1 MFIVDQIYNSY
12 FFTDFYEKN
21 GGGNYEEKEQWMPFF
36 YGIADEIIK
45 RYNPKTVLDA
55 GCAMGYLVEALRDR
69 GVEAYGIDISEY
81 AIHAVRKDIRPF
93 CAVNSITE
101 SIPYT
106 FPQKFDLIITIEVL
120 EHLFPEDS
128 AIAIA
133 NLCQYTDMIIFSS
146 TPSDIE
152 DRTHVNVQQR
162 EYWARIFAK
171 NNFYRELSQPMEFI
185 SPWAM
190 VFVKK
195 HDIEKIIF
203 DYEMHLRINELEKK
217 KLATEENNK
226 ARENGEVF
234 ENQLQIFYDY
244 GNGFSEENSIK
255 IPYEGLNFSTSVAI
269 PEKVVA
275 VRIDPA
281 EGIFCAVID
290 FKAETECENCCV
302 QTKDAEQIDN
312 TYIFYTKDP
321 QFIIERQNV
330 KFDNLVIRGT
340 VLNFEEKEE
349 EKILLQVL
357 RDANLHGIQ
366 KLKEKEVEIKN
377 LLEEYAMLQE
387 EKDKKIHDLLE
398 QVEQWTTRYQT
409 TVDTQEKLITQLEH
423 YTTHYHAAVNQREE
437 LKAQLAQVQ
446 IQYNVISNATC
457 WKMTAPL
464 RWILDRTKQML
475 KKNRYTYLFCKGLKC
490 LKQNG
495 VVYTWNKVKGWRKY
509 RLNFQNAL
517 QPLYLEADLEA
528 QKHYNFS
535 KNIKFSILVPLYNT
549 PEQFLREMVESVQ
562 AQTYGNWELCMA
574 DGSDD
579 EHSNIEKICRN
590 YVKKD
595 RRIKYRKLNEN
606 RGISNNTNACIEMA
620 IGEYIALL
628 DHDDLLAPNALFEN
642 AIAIEETN
650 ADVLYS
656 DEDHLTIGGK
666 HVNPFYKP
674 DWSPDLLYS
683 QMYICHFLVVKKTIF
698 ENLGGFRSEYN
709 GSQDYDL
716 VLRLSEQT
724 NRICHI
730 PLILYTWRESENST
744 ANNADAKPYAHIA
757 GKKAL
762 EEHLKR
768 KYGSNAYVEDGEYT
782 FTYDAHFLAIEKPLV
797 SIIIPMKD
805 KWELTNNCIHS
816 ILEKSNY
823 QNFEIIILNN
833 RSEEMKT
840 IHWLNEVTTFDK
852 RIRVFDADMEFNW
865 SKLNNFGIEK
875 ALGEVYIF
883 LNNDTLVI
891 SPDWIER
898 LAENALRDDIGVV
911 GAMLLYEDE
920 TIQHAGVVV
929 GIGGWADHIFKGML
943 PIHYGSPFVSPVLS
957 RNVLAVTGACMA
969 ISKSTIQ
976 KIGGFNESFV
986 ICGSDI
992 EMCIRAYDYGL
1003 FNRYD
1008 ANVKLYH
1015 LESKSRDSYIP
1026 KIDFEKSYECYTPYR
1041 ENVDPFFNIN
1051 LDTNSVVP
1059 KERGISVNRI
1069 NFKNF
1074 LKKCPLAVSTC
1085 KKVKDIIEDT
1095 QSYDIPEIGPVY
1107 ARKGIPFNSSYRL
1120 NLLIPSV
1127 DQKHIFGGISTALKF
1142 FEELR
1147 KKCNCDARIIT
1158 LDASIDLKT
1167 TTVSEEYCLIESDND
1182 SMEHLQLIEFSDRHE
1197 KTIPVC
1203 ENDIFMATGWWT
1215 AYVIKPVIEW
1225 QSDIYDIVA
1234 NPLIYF
1240 IQDFEPGFYP
1250 WSSRYLLADSTYR
1263 MDIPV
1268 FAIMNSAILK
1278 EYFDEKKYS
1287 FSKTWCFDPVLN
1299 DKLKDILLN
1308 SSKSIT
1314 KKKQILIYGRPSVD
1328 RNAFSLIIIALK
1340 IWREKQAN
1348 SSEWII
1354 YSAGETHG
1362 DIDLGGG
1369 IYLKSVGK
1377 LSLEEYAQLM
1387 LETYAGISLM
1397 VSPHPSYPPL
1407 EMATFGI
1414 KTITNHYESKDLSKF
1429 SKNII
1434 SLSSCAPSN
1443 LAETLCELC
1452 NEYSEFCQ
1460 LETDIDYVTKN
1471 NQFENIIK
1479 EINVELNSLVKKS

>member
-517 QPLYLEADLEA
+517 QPLYSEADLEA

-549 PEQFLREMVESVQ
+549 PERFLREMIESVQ

-574 DGSDD
+574 DGSDENHKD
-579 EHSNIEKICRN
+579 VEKICKL

-595 RRIKYRKLNEN
+595 KRVKYRKLEKNY
-606 RGISNNTNACIEMA
+606 GISGNTNACIEMA
-620 IGEYIALL
+620 TGEYIGLF
-628 DHDDLLAPNALFEN
+628 DHDDILHPAALYEN
-642 AIAIEETN
+642 MKVICGQK
-650 ADVLYS
+650 ADFIYT
-656 DEDHLTIGGK
+656 DENTFHNKPEDAYCPH
-666 HVNPFYKP
+666 FKP
-674 DWSPDLLYS
+674 DYAPDTLRTNN
-683 QMYICHFLVVKKTIF
+683 YICHFTVFKRSLLDIVG
-698 ENLGGFRSEYN
+698 EFRSCCD
-709 GSQDYDL
+709 GSQDYDM
-716 VLRLSEQT
+716 VLRLTEQAKK
-724 NRICHI
+724 IVHI
-730 PLILYTWRESENST
+730 PKILYYWRAHHGSVAT
-744 ANNADAKPYAHIA
+744 DVAAKPYVIEAAH
-757 GKKAL
+757 KAL
-762 EEHLKR
+762 SDHLERIHLEGKVLDTSVPSMYRIKYMLKEE
-768 KYGSNAYVEDGEYT
+768 S
-782 FTYDAHFLAIEKPLV
+782 LV
-797 SIIIPMKD
+797 SIIIPNKD
-805 KWELTNNCIHS
+805 HVDDLKKCIDS
-816 ILEKSNY
+816 IITTTTYENY
-823 QNFEIIILNN
+823 EIIVVENN
-833 RSEEMKT
+833 STKERTWEYYQK
-840 IHWLNEVTTFDK
+840 I
-852 RIRVFDADMEFNW
+852 
-865 SKLNNFGIEK
+865 K
-875 ALGEVYIF
+875 ALSNVKVVIWDEKHFNYSAINNYGAQFVQGKYIVL
-883 LNNDTLVI
+883 LNNDTEII
-891 SPDWIER
+891 SGDWLQEMLMFVQR
-898 LAENALRDDIGVV
+898 NDV
-911 GAMLLYEDE
+911 GAVGAKLYYPDD
-920 TIQHAGVVV
+920 TIQHAGL
-929 GIGGWADHIFKGML
+929 GIGLLTLAG
-943 PIHYGSPFVSPVLS
+943 HYHRNFPRNHPGYMGRLIYAHNVS
-957 RNVLAVTGACMA
+957 AVTAACMM
-969 ISKSTIQ
+969 IPQSVWNEMN
-976 KIGGFNESFV
+976 GLDESFEV
-986 ICGSDI
+986 AFNDVDLC
-992 EMCIRAYDYGL
+992 MRIRKAGYLIVWTPY
-1003 FNRYD
+1003 
-1008 ANVKLYH
+1008 AELYH
-1015 LESKSRDSYIP
+1015 YESKSRGLDDTP
-1026 KIDFEKSYECYTPYR
+1026 EKQKRFEGEVKRFQERWAKELQAGDPYY
-1041 ENVDPFFNIN
+1041 NP
-1051 LDTNSVVP
+1051 
-1059 KERGISVNRI
+1059 
-1069 NFKNF
+1069 NF
-1074 LKKCPLAVSTC
+1074 
-1085 KKVKDIIEDT
+1085 
-1095 QSYDIPEIGPVY
+1095 
-1107 ARKGIPFNSSYRL
+1107 
-1120 NLLIPSV
+1120 
-1127 DQKHIFGGISTALKF
+1127 
-1142 FEELR
+1142 
-1147 KKCNCDARIIT
+1147 T
-1158 LDASIDLKT
+1158 LDRED
-1167 TTVSEEYCLIESDND
+1167 
-1182 SMEHLQLIEFSDRHE
+1182 
-1197 KTIPVC
+1197 
-1203 ENDIFMATGWWT
+1203 
-1215 AYVIKPVIEW
+1215 
-1225 QSDIYDIVA
+1225 
-1234 NPLIYF
+1234 
-1240 IQDFEPGFYP
+1240 
-1250 WSSRYLLADSTYR
+1250 
-1263 MDIPV
+1263 
-1268 FAIMNSAILK
+1268 
-1278 EYFDEKKYS
+1278 
-1287 FSKTWCFDPVLN
+1287 
-1299 DKLKDILLN
+1299 
-1308 SSKSIT
+1308 
-1314 KKKQILIYGRPSVD
+1314 
-1328 RNAFSLIIIALK
+1328 FSLK
-1340 IWREKQAN
+1340 
-1348 SSEWII
+1348 
-1354 YSAGETHG
+1354 
-1362 DIDLGGG
+1362 
-1369 IYLKSVGK
+1369 
-1377 LSLEEYAQLM
+1377 
-1387 LETYAGISLM
+1387 
-1397 VSPHPSYPPL
+1397 
-1407 EMATFGI
+1407 
-1414 KTITNHYESKDLSKF
+1414 
-1429 SKNII
+1429 
-1434 SLSSCAPSN
+1434 
-1443 LAETLCELC
+1443 
-1452 NEYSEFCQ
+1452 
-1460 LETDIDYVTKN
+1460 
-1471 NQFENIIK
+1471 
-1479 EINVELNSLVKKS
+1479 

>member
-1 MFIVDQIYNSY
+1 MDQIYNSY

-517 QPLYLEADLEA
+517 QPLYSEADLEA

-549 PEQFLREMVESVQ
+549 PERFLREMIESVQ

-574 DGSDD
+574 DGSDENHKD
-579 EHSNIEKICRN
+579 VEKICKL

-595 RRIKYRKLNEN
+595 KRVKYRKLEKNY
-606 RGISNNTNACIEMA
+606 GISGNTNACIEMA
-620 IGEYIALL
+620 TGEYIGLF
-628 DHDDLLAPNALFEN
+628 DHDDILHPAALYEN
-642 AIAIEETN
+642 MKVICGQK
-650 ADVLYS
+650 ADFIYT
-656 DEDHLTIGGK
+656 DENTFHNKPEDAYCPH
-666 HVNPFYKP
+666 FKP
-674 DWSPDLLYS
+674 DYAPDTLRTNN
-683 QMYICHFLVVKKTIF
+683 YICHFTVFKRSLLDIVG
-698 ENLGGFRSEYN
+698 EFRSCCD
-709 GSQDYDL
+709 GSQDYDM
-716 VLRLSEQT
+716 VLRLTEQAKK
-724 NRICHI
+724 IVHI
-730 PLILYTWRESENST
+730 PKILYYWRAHHGSVAT
-744 ANNADAKPYAHIA
+744 DVAAKPYVIEAAH
-757 GKKAL
+757 KAL
-762 EEHLKR
+762 SDHLERIHLEGKVLDTSVPSMYRIKYMLKEE
-768 KYGSNAYVEDGEYT
+768 S
-782 FTYDAHFLAIEKPLV
+782 LV
-797 SIIIPMKD
+797 SIIIPNKD
-805 KWELTNNCIHS
+805 HVDDLKKCIDS
-816 ILEKSNY
+816 IITTTTYENY
-823 QNFEIIILNN
+823 EIIVVENN
-833 RSEEMKT
+833 STKERTWEYYQK
-840 IHWLNEVTTFDK
+840 I
-852 RIRVFDADMEFNW
+852 
-865 SKLNNFGIEK
+865 K
-875 ALGEVYIF
+875 ALSNVKVVIWDEKHFNYSAINNYGAQFVQGKYIVL
-883 LNNDTLVI
+883 LNNDTEII
-891 SPDWIER
+891 SGDWLQEMLMFVQR
-898 LAENALRDDIGVV
+898 NDV
-911 GAMLLYEDE
+911 GAVGAKLYYPDD
-920 TIQHAGVVV
+920 TIQHAGL
-929 GIGGWADHIFKGML
+929 GIGLLTLAG
-943 PIHYGSPFVSPVLS
+943 HYHRNFPRNHPGYMGRLIYAHNVS
-957 RNVLAVTGACMA
+957 AVTAACMM
-969 ISKSTIQ
+969 IPQSVWNEMN
-976 KIGGFNESFV
+976 GLDESFEV
-986 ICGSDI
+986 AFNDVDLC
-992 EMCIRAYDYGL
+992 MRIRKAGYLIVWTPY
-1003 FNRYD
+1003 
-1008 ANVKLYH
+1008 AELYH
-1015 LESKSRDSYIP
+1015 YESKSRGLDDTP
-1026 KIDFEKSYECYTPYR
+1026 EKQKRFEGEVKRFQERWAKELQAGDPYY
-1041 ENVDPFFNIN
+1041 NP
-1051 LDTNSVVP
+1051 
-1059 KERGISVNRI
+1059 
-1069 NFKNF
+1069 NF
-1074 LKKCPLAVSTC
+1074 
-1085 KKVKDIIEDT
+1085 
-1095 QSYDIPEIGPVY
+1095 
-1107 ARKGIPFNSSYRL
+1107 
-1120 NLLIPSV
+1120 
-1127 DQKHIFGGISTALKF
+1127 
-1142 FEELR
+1142 
-1147 KKCNCDARIIT
+1147 T
-1158 LDASIDLKT
+1158 LDRED
-1167 TTVSEEYCLIESDND
+1167 
-1182 SMEHLQLIEFSDRHE
+1182 
-1197 KTIPVC
+1197 
-1203 ENDIFMATGWWT
+1203 
-1215 AYVIKPVIEW
+1215 
-1225 QSDIYDIVA
+1225 
-1234 NPLIYF
+1234 
-1240 IQDFEPGFYP
+1240 
-1250 WSSRYLLADSTYR
+1250 
-1263 MDIPV
+1263 
-1268 FAIMNSAILK
+1268 
-1278 EYFDEKKYS
+1278 
-1287 FSKTWCFDPVLN
+1287 
-1299 DKLKDILLN
+1299 
-1308 SSKSIT
+1308 
-1314 KKKQILIYGRPSVD
+1314 
-1328 RNAFSLIIIALK
+1328 FSLK
-1340 IWREKQAN
+1340 
-1348 SSEWII
+1348 
-1354 YSAGETHG
+1354 
-1362 DIDLGGG
+1362 
-1369 IYLKSVGK
+1369 
-1377 LSLEEYAQLM
+1377 
-1387 LETYAGISLM
+1387 
-1397 VSPHPSYPPL
+1397 
-1407 EMATFGI
+1407 
-1414 KTITNHYESKDLSKF
+1414 
-1429 SKNII
+1429 
-1434 SLSSCAPSN
+1434 
-1443 LAETLCELC
+1443 
-1452 NEYSEFCQ
+1452 
-1460 LETDIDYVTKN
+1460 
-1471 NQFENIIK
+1471 
-1479 EINVELNSLVKKS
+1479 

>member
-1 MFIVDQIYNSY
+1 MDQIYNSY

-517 QPLYLEADLEA
+517 QPLYSEADLEA

-574 DGSDD
+574 DGSDENHKD
-579 EHSNIEKICRN
+579 VEKICKL

-595 RRIKYRKLNEN
+595 KRVKYRKLEKNY
-606 RGISNNTNACIEMA
+606 GISGNTNACIEMA
-620 IGEYIALL
+620 TGEYIGLF
-628 DHDDLLAPNALFEN
+628 DHDDILHPAALYEN
-642 AIAIEETN
+642 MKVICGQK
-650 ADVLYS
+650 ADFIYT
-656 DEDHLTIGGK
+656 DENTFHNKPEDAYCPH
-666 HVNPFYKP
+666 FKP
-674 DWSPDLLYS
+674 DYAPDTLRTNN
-683 QMYICHFLVVKKTIF
+683 YICHFTVFKRSLLDIVG
-698 ENLGGFRSEYN
+698 EFRSCCD
-709 GSQDYDL
+709 GSQDYDM
-716 VLRLSEQT
+716 VLRLTEQAKK
-724 NRICHI
+724 IVHI
-730 PLILYTWRESENST
+730 PKILYYWRAHHGSVAT
-744 ANNADAKPYAHIA
+744 DVAAKPYVIEAAH
-757 GKKAL
+757 KAL
-762 EEHLKR
+762 SDHLERIHLEGKVLDTSVPSMYRIKYMLKEE
-768 KYGSNAYVEDGEYT
+768 S
-782 FTYDAHFLAIEKPLV
+782 LV
-797 SIIIPMKD
+797 SIIIPNKD
-805 KWELTNNCIHS
+805 HVDDLKKCIDS
-816 ILEKSNY
+816 IITTTTYENY
-823 QNFEIIILNN
+823 EIIVVENN
-833 RSEEMKT
+833 STKERTWEYYQK
-840 IHWLNEVTTFDK
+840 I
-852 RIRVFDADMEFNW
+852 
-865 SKLNNFGIEK
+865 K
-875 ALGEVYIF
+875 ALSNVKVVIWDEKHFNYSAINNYGAQFVQGKYIVL
-883 LNNDTLVI
+883 LNNDTEII
-891 SPDWIER
+891 SGDWLQEMLMFVQR
-898 LAENALRDDIGVV
+898 NDV
-911 GAMLLYEDE
+911 GAVGAKLYYPDD
-920 TIQHAGVVV
+920 TIQHAGL
-929 GIGGWADHIFKGML
+929 GIGLLTLAG
-943 PIHYGSPFVSPVLS
+943 HYHRNFPRNHPGYMGRLIYAHNVSAVTAACMMVP
-957 RNVLAVTGACMA
+957 RNVWDEVNGLD
-969 ISKSTIQ
+969 
-976 KIGGFNESFV
+976 ESFEV
-986 ICGSDI
+986 AFNDVDLC
-992 EMCIRAYDYGL
+992 MRIRKAGYLIVWTPY
-1003 FNRYD
+1003 
-1008 ANVKLYH
+1008 AELYH
-1015 LESKSRDSYIP
+1015 YESKSRGLDDTP
-1026 KIDFEKSYECYTPYR
+1026 EKQKRFEGEVKRFQERWAKELQAGDPYY
-1041 ENVDPFFNIN
+1041 NP
-1051 LDTNSVVP
+1051 
-1059 KERGISVNRI
+1059 
-1069 NFKNF
+1069 NF
-1074 LKKCPLAVSTC
+1074 
-1085 KKVKDIIEDT
+1085 
-1095 QSYDIPEIGPVY
+1095 
-1107 ARKGIPFNSSYRL
+1107 
-1120 NLLIPSV
+1120 
-1127 DQKHIFGGISTALKF
+1127 
-1142 FEELR
+1142 
-1147 KKCNCDARIIT
+1147 T
-1158 LDASIDLKT
+1158 LDRED
-1167 TTVSEEYCLIESDND
+1167 
-1182 SMEHLQLIEFSDRHE
+1182 
-1197 KTIPVC
+1197 
-1203 ENDIFMATGWWT
+1203 
-1215 AYVIKPVIEW
+1215 
-1225 QSDIYDIVA
+1225 
-1234 NPLIYF
+1234 
-1240 IQDFEPGFYP
+1240 
-1250 WSSRYLLADSTYR
+1250 
-1263 MDIPV
+1263 
-1268 FAIMNSAILK
+1268 
-1278 EYFDEKKYS
+1278 
-1287 FSKTWCFDPVLN
+1287 
-1299 DKLKDILLN
+1299 
-1308 SSKSIT
+1308 
-1314 KKKQILIYGRPSVD
+1314 
-1328 RNAFSLIIIALK
+1328 FSLK
-1340 IWREKQAN
+1340 
-1348 SSEWII
+1348 
-1354 YSAGETHG
+1354 
-1362 DIDLGGG
+1362 
-1369 IYLKSVGK
+1369 
-1377 LSLEEYAQLM
+1377 
-1387 LETYAGISLM
+1387 
-1397 VSPHPSYPPL
+1397 
-1407 EMATFGI
+1407 
-1414 KTITNHYESKDLSKF
+1414 
-1429 SKNII
+1429 
-1434 SLSSCAPSN
+1434 
-1443 LAETLCELC
+1443 
-1452 NEYSEFCQ
+1452 
-1460 LETDIDYVTKN
+1460 
-1471 NQFENIIK
+1471 
-1479 EINVELNSLVKKS
+1479 